1 MLSPGQDLF
10 ATTADD
16 GGFPALASQPAR
28 AMRCAVAFRAKAV
41 LLDRPD
47 REARLVTL
55 DEDSPLLPTSEKRAS
70 RLQRASQ

>member
-1 MLSPGQDLF
+1 
-10 ATTADD
+10 
-16 GGFPALASQPAR
+16 
-28 AMRCAVAFRAKAV
+28 V